1 MILELDCG
9 NSLIKWRVFDP
20 SVDVVLMEGV
30 AVSLVEL
37 IAQLAELPELHVSR
51 ARLVSV
57 RSDDETADVCS
68 RLAET
73 LGVEVLR
80 AMPAR
85 RLGGVV
91 NGYLDHERL
100 GMDRWLAIVGAFEL
114 GARAML
120 VIDLGTAVTVDLVN
134 SEGVHLGGYIC
145 PGMSL
150 LRHQLHAHTRRIR
163 YDVESARALRDEA
176 RPGRSTAEAVERGC
190 LLMLRSFVESQILQ
204 AGDYLGSDFVV
215 YATGGDVALIA
226 GIEGIR
232 CVPDLVFRG
241 LAIACP

>member
-9 NSLIKWRVFDP
+9 NSLIKWRAFDP
-20 SVDVVLMEGV
+20 SANTVSTEGV
-30 AVSLVEL
+30 AISLVEL
-37 IAQLAELPELHVSR
+37 LAQLAGLSALRISR

-57 RSDDETADVCS
+57 RSDDETADICL

-73 LGVEVLR
+73 LGVEVQR
-80 AMPAR
+80 AVPAK

-91 NGYLDHERL
+91 NGYLEHERL
-100 GMDRWLAIVGAFEL
+100 GMDRWLAIVGAFHL
-114 GARAML
+114 SARAML
-120 VIDLGTAVTVDLVN
+120 VIDLGTAVTVDLVD
-134 SEGVHLGGYIC
+134 SEGAHLGGYIC

-150 LRHQLHAHTRRIR
+150 LRHQLQAHTRRIR
-163 YDVESARALRDEA
+163 YDVESARALRGEV
-176 RPGRSTAEAVERGC
+176 RPGRSTGEAVERGC

-204 AGDYLGSDFVV
+204 ASDYLGDDFVV

-226 GIEGIR
+226 DIANIR
-232 CVPDLVFRG
+232 CVPDLIFRG